1 MYSQLSNGGD
11 RIEDTVLID
20 AEEHMTSTL
29 ATAAFSTDTADVARR
44 PLEVSQCALV
54 VVDIQQKLLPPIF
67 NQEELVRNSQL
78 LVRLAKILS
87 LPIMLTTQYSKGL
100 GATVPEIASLLD
112 GTPAIDKV
120 EFGCFGSNQ
129 FRSALKAL
137 PGDRNTVLLCGMEA
151 HICVMQTALGALN
164 EGYLVHVASDAVGSR
179 AEWNWKIGLDRM
191 RDAGAV
197 ISSTEMMMY
206 ELLRCSGTP
215 AFKELLPYL
224 K

>member
-1 MYSQLSNGGD
+1 
-11 RIEDTVLID
+11 
-20 AEEHMTSTL
+20 MTSTL
-29 ATAAFSTDTADVARR
+29 ATAAFSPDTADVARR
-44 PLEVSQCALV
+44 PLEADQCALV

-67 NQEELVRNSQL
+67 NKDELVRNSQL
-78 LVRLAKILS
+78 LVRLANILS
-87 LPIMLTTQYSKGL
+87 IPILLTTQYSKGL
-100 GATVPEIASLLD
+100 GATVPEIASLLN
-112 GTPAIDKV
+112 GTQAIDKV
-120 EFGCFGSNQ
+120 EFSCFGSNL
-129 FRSALKAL
+129 FRGTLKAL
-137 PGDRNTVLLCGMEA
+137 PGERNTVLLCGMEA

-179 AEWNWKIGLDRM
+179 AEWNWKIGLERM

-206 ELLRCSGTP
+206 ELLRCSGTA

>member
-1 MYSQLSNGGD
+1 MSSMIGSVSVAVDQ
-11 RIEDTVLID
+11 
-20 AEEHMTSTL
+20 AE
-29 ATAAFSTDTADVARR
+29 AARR
-44 PLEVSQCALV
+44 PLQAEQCALV

-67 NQEELVRNSQL
+67 NKEALVKNSQL
-78 LVRLAKILS
+78 LIRLAKILD
-87 LPIMLTTQYSKGL
+87 LPVMVTTQYSKGL
-100 GATVPEIASLLD
+100 GGTVPEIASLLAD
-112 GTPAIDKV
+112 VTAIDKL
-120 EFGCFGSNQ
+120 EFSCFGSDQ
-129 FRSALKAL
+129 FRSHLKAL
-137 PGDRNTVLLCGMEA
+137 PGNHNTVLLCGMEA

-179 AEWNWKIGLDRM
+179 AESNWNIGLDRM
-191 RDAGAV
+191 KSAGAV

>member
-1 MYSQLSNGGD
+1 
-11 RIEDTVLID
+11 
-20 AEEHMTSTL
+20 MTSTL
-29 ATAAFSTDTADVARR
+29 ATAAFSPDTTDVARR
-44 PLEVSQCALV
+44 PLEAGQCALV

-67 NQEELVRNSQL
+67 NKDELVRNSQL

-87 LPIMLTTQYSKGL
+87 IPILLTTQYSKGL
-100 GATVPEIASLLD
+100 GATVPEIASLLN
-112 GTPAIDKV
+112 GTQAIDKV
-120 EFGCFGSNQ
+120 EFSCFGSNL
-129 FRSALKAL
+129 FREALKAL
-137 PGDRNTVLLCGMEA
+137 PGERNTVLICGMET

-164 EGYLVHVASDAVGSR
+164 DGYLLHVASDAVGSR
-179 AEWNWKIGLDRM
+179 AEWNWKVGLDRM

-206 ELLRCSGTP
+206 ELLRCSGTA

>member
-1 MYSQLSNGGD
+1 
-11 RIEDTVLID
+11 
-20 AEEHMTSTL
+20 MTSTL

-44 PLEVSQCALV
+44 PLEIDQCALV

-67 NQEELVRNSQL
+67 NKEGLVRNSQL

-87 LPIMLTTQYSKGL
+87 IPIMLTTQYSKGL

-112 GTPAIDKV
+112 GTEAIDKL
-120 EFGCFGSNQ
+120 EFGCFGSNL

-137 PGDRNTVLLCGMEA
+137 PGDRSTVLLCGMET

-206 ELLRCSGTP
+206 ELLRCSGTA